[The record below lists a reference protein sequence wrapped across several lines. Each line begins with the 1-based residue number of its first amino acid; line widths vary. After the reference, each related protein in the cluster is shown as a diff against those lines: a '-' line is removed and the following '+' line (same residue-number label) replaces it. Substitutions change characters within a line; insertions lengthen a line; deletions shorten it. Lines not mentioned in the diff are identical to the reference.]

1 MGRQAGAGA
10 RGFGSGFTAQ
20 LSRRL
25 GDDEL
30 AVEAT
35 TKKNAN
41 DIPYPG
47 NEVSSAARTG
57 VTLYLSAL
65 GNGSFSPLLPD

>member
-1 MGRQAGAGA
+1 MIDVEIVESTALGGYFLPT
-10 RGFGSGFTAQ
+10 GFCLKFFHKAVWFF
-20 LSRRL
+20 
-25 GDDEL
+25 EL
-30 AVEAT
+30 AT

-65 GNGSFSPLLPD
+65 GNGSF